1 MYILDSIL
9 KNVQGDYINFFEE
22 KIVDVFVKIFRN
34 STIEEKRSLIKM
46 FKIWVMF
53 FEERV
58 LVKIS
63 NAC

>member
-22 KIVDVFVKIFRN
+22 RIHEIFVRIFRN
-34 STIEEKRSLIKM
+34 SNLEERRSLVKI

-53 FEERV
+53 FEKKV
-58 LVKIS
+58 LE
-63 NAC
+63 